1 MVHYSRKSRRE
12 FLKKLIT
19 STSMLSVASYMN
31 PIKAMANAFGKGT
44 LPKRMLGKTGYEV
57 CIYSLG
63 AQATVEQIGMKDKAV
78 EIINKAIDLGINYI
92 DTAAWYGQDGVN
104 YKGEHLRGT
113 SEKHVGEVM
122 KTRRNEVFLATK
134 THDRTYDGSMR
145 YLEKSLKHLQTD
157 HIDLWQIHNIKDKK
171 NEDIDKIFANDGC
184 LKALEKARDEGIV
197 KHLGITGH
205 TDPASMK
212 ELIDRYPFD
221 NVLVALNAA
230 DKHYNSFIENLLPTA
245 VEKQMGIV
253 GMKIPS
259 RDRIFSKGGIITMKE
274 AISYTLSL
282 PVSTIIVGI
291 DKIPELEENIK
302 IAQEFK
308 QLSED
313 EMLAIEDK
321 VKPHYE
327 HLMYFKGLTE
337 WPVEWSGN
345 NV

>member
-1 MVHYSRKSRRE
+1 MVQYSRKTRRE
-12 FLKKLIT
+12 FLKKLIAGT
-19 STSMLSVASYMN
+19 SILGVAPYVN
-31 PIKAMANAFGKGT
+31 PLKALTLPMTGES

-63 AQATVEQIGMKDKAV
+63 AQATVEQIGMKDRAI
-78 EIINKAIDLGINYI
+78 EIINRAIDLGINYI
-92 DTAAWYGQDGVN
+92 DTAAWYGQDGTD

-122 KTRRNEVFLATK
+122 KYRRDEVFLATK
-134 THDRTYDGSMR
+134 THIRTYDGSMR
-145 YLEKSLKHLQTD
+145 LLEKSLKHLQTD

-171 NEDIDKIFANDGC
+171 NEDIDKIFAKDGC
-184 LKALEKARDEGIV
+184 LRALEKARNEGIV

-205 TDPASMK
+205 TDPEPMK
-212 ELIDRYPFD
+212 ELIERYPFD

-245 VEKQMGIV
+245 IEKQMGIV

-259 RDRIFSKGGIITMKE
+259 RDRIFSNGGIITMKE
-274 AISYTLSL
+274 AMSYTLSL

-302 IAQEFK
+302 IAKEFR

-313 EMLAIEDK
+313 ELLAIEDK
-321 VKPHYE
+321 VKPHYK
-327 HLMYFKGLTE
+327 HLMYFKGLDE

-345 NV
+345 NI